1 MKRKL
6 QFEDERHSIMYY
18 ICLVVPPVFIL
29 GVLSRIPLDFGS
41 AILWLGAG
49 LYTLKSILKTM
60 YLLFYNLD
68 QHGIHPKRW
77 KKRAK
82 LLSES
87 AVILAYTLAI
97 YSVNYSWEVAK
108 KFTLETAE
116 QVQEECKR
124 SRCPESLEGWEVD
137 RGGSSFLRVGKCA
150 KYGLHYS
157 SDGPH
162 SFRFSLRQNIDGKL
176 IIRGGRDIELI
187 TQELP
192 E

>member
-1 MKRKL
+1 MKKKL
-6 QFEDERHSIMYY
+6 GFEDDRHSIMYY
-18 ICLVVPPVFIL
+18 ICLIIPPVFIL
-29 GVLSRIPLDFGS
+29 GVLSRAPLDFGS
-41 AILWLGAG
+41 AILWVGAG
-49 LYTLKSILKTM
+49 LYGVKSILKIM

-116 QVQEECKR
+116 QVQEECQR
-124 SRCPESLEGWEVD
+124 SRCPDSLEGWEVD
-137 RGGSSFLRVGKCA
+137 RGGFSSLRVGKCA
-150 KYGLHYS
+150 KYRLHYS
-157 SDGPH
+157 SYSPN
-162 SFRFSLRQNIDGKL
+162 SFRFSLRQNIDRKL
-176 IIRGGRDIELI
+176 IIRGGKDIELI
-187 TQELP
+187 TQLP
-192 E
+192 